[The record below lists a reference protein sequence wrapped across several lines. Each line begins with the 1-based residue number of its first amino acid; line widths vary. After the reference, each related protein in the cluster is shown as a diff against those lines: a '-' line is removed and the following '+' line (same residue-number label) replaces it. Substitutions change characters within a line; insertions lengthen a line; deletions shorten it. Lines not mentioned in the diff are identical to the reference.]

1 MYTKIKKTVQQ
12 EILWFDIVENDNKT
26 RKSNSRRASNKKH
39 DANVIK
45 K

>member
-12 EILWFDIVENDNKT
+12 KILWLDIVENDNKT
-26 RKSNSRRASNKKH
+26 RKSNSRRASR
-39 DANVIK
+39 NVIK